1 MDARKV
7 LVVGSSS
14 MDLVLRVSRM
24 PRSGE
29 TVIGQSFQ
37 TVSGGKGANQAVAAA
52 RLGGEVSL
60 IACLGDDLFG
70 RQQLDNLT
78 ASGVDVSHVR
88 TVSDAPTGVAMIL
101 VGESG
106 ESSIVV
112 ASGANFCL
120 RASDVLERR
129 EVFQNAD
136 AVLLQLETPLGTV
149 EASLRMARECGA
161 LAILDAGPARNLSPE
176 MLGLADIVSPN
187 ETEAETL
194 TGIAVDTMDGVHRA
208 AQELLDMG
216 VDHVVLKLGDRGSYY
231 LGPTGEL
238 HVPAFPVEAVDTT
251 AAGDAFTAAL
261 ALRWDPARMRET
273 LRYANAAGALASRTE
288 GAQPSMPL
296 AAAVDS
302 FLAANPGD

>member
-1 MDARKV
+1 MSLMDARKV

-60 IACLGDDLFG
+60 IACVGDDLFG
-70 RQQLDNLT
+70 RQQLDGLT

-112 ASGANFCL
+112 A
-120 RASDVLERR
+120 
-129 EVFQNAD
+129 
-136 AVLLQLETPLGTV
+136 
-149 EASLRMARECGA
+149 
-161 LAILDAGPARNLSPE
+161 
-176 MLGLADIVSPN
+176 
-187 ETEAETL
+187 
-194 TGIAVDTMDGVHRA
+194 
-208 AQELLDMG
+208 
-216 VDHVVLKLGDRGSYY
+216 
-231 LGPTGEL
+231 
-238 HVPAFPVEAVDTT
+238 
-251 AAGDAFTAAL
+251 
-261 ALRWDPARMRET
+261 
-273 LRYANAAGALASRTE
+273 
-288 GAQPSMPL
+288 
-296 AAAVDS
+296 
-302 FLAANPGD
+302 